1 MLHGF
6 SFDALLDSLG
16 MSEGSADHQS
26 VSVALPP
33 VTVRR
38 LTKADS
44 AAEITRLLHRAY
56 ANQTLMGLRPWA
68 GRQDEATT
76 RQRADNSES
85 YVATIP
91 VYDAASAAP
100 KVIGEKIVGVILFN
114 EVEQA
119 TFPPLFLRPDVAH
132 FSQFGVDPDIQ
143 GLGVGGK
150 LLAQVELR
158 AKETGASQLALSMA
172 EPDTKLRD
180 YYEKRGYA
188 FVEHWQWPYTNY
200 RSVLLSKPMR

>member
-1 MLHGF
+1 M
-6 SFDALLDSLG
+6 
-16 MSEGSADHQS
+16 
-26 VSVALPP
+26 SVALPP

-38 LTKADS
+38 FQSGDS

-56 ANQTLMGLRPWA
+56 ANQMLMGLRPWA

-76 RQRADNSES
+76 LERARNSES

-91 VYDAASAAP
+91 ALDHSGAV
-100 KVIGEKIVGVILFN
+100 VGEKIVGVILFN

-119 TFPPLFLRPDVAH
+119 TFPAFFLRPDVAH
-132 FSQFGVDPDIQ
+132 FSQFGVDPDHQ

-150 LLAQVELR
+150 LLAKVESR
-158 AKETGASQLALSMA
+158 ARESGASQLALSMA
-172 EPDTKLRD
+172 EPDTKLRE